1 MTSQQQTPQV
11 RGRLEVYELLTQ
23 LETLTGSATKLP
35 LTRRA
40 VINPAE
46 VQDLVVRL
54 RRSLPSD
61 INEAQQILRYR
72 DTFLSQAQADA
83 KRLRATAEQEAIQKV
98 SDSQVLQDAAKDAD
112 RIKAE
117 AQRRAE
123 EILIEADAQARQR
136 IEGANAHAVD
146 VLSRLEEELHA
157 LLQQARRGLDVLNAE
172 RESGPNGNR

>member
-1 MTSQQQTPQV
+1 MTSQSPSPQV
-11 RGRLEVYELLTQ
+11 RGRLEVYALLTQ

-46 VQDLVVRL
+46 VQDLVLRL

-72 DTFLSQAQADA
+72 DTFIAQAQADA
-83 KRLRATAEQEAIQKV
+83 KRVRGAAEQEAMQKV
-98 SDSQVLQDAAKDAD
+98 SESQVLQDAMDDAE
-112 RIKAE
+112 RVKAE
-117 AQRRAE
+117 AQQRAV
-123 EILIEADAQARQR
+123 EILADAEAQAQQR

-146 VLSRLEEELHA
+146 VLSRLEEELHG
-157 LLQQARRGLDVLNAE
+157 LLQQARRGMDILNAE
-172 RESGPNGNR
+172 REVGQNGIR